1 MHATNIYRLL
11 TISRPYSNQQRL
23 KTVKKTDKIFALME
37 LTFWEHRIGNT
48 IYTNVSQGIVHKNGQ
63 I

>member
-1 MHATNIYRLL
+1 M
-11 TISRPYSNQQRL
+11 
-23 KTVKKTDKIFALME
+23 KKTDKIFALME